1 MFGHELPD
9 TGDAALVR
17 GSHKGEFLCRKS
29 ELEEPSS
36 VVVDHVVVPLG
47 HGMANHG
54 NLALVQA
61 AALVKTNLFGIG
73 EGRRVGQIDF
83 RGAGLHKHVHN
94 AASLRVGKAL
104 RRHDHGAVG
113 LAQHLEP
120 FSDFRPENGMRV
132 VLTGRVSVFERDGQY
147 QLYAESLIPA
157 GEGALAIAF
166 AQLREKL
173 AKEGLFDDTR
183 KKPIPR
189 FPHKIGVVTAK
200 SGAAVRDILQI
211 LNRRWPMA
219 QVVLSPVLVQGAGAA
234 ASIAA
239 ALKQLNL
246 AGQCDVLIVGRGGG
260 SMEDLWAFNEEIV
273 VRAVADSVIP
283 VISAVGHETD
293 FTLCDF
299 AADLRAPTPSAAA
312 ELAVPNQTE
321 IAETIASLRFAL
333 RREMDGYLSSRQYAL
348 SLLSPQANRRRILNT
363 IDNQTQY
370 CDSLQTRLQTAVS
383 HRRDAAQNTFGEAVS
398 RLEALS
404 PLKVLSRGYAL
415 CEKEGAAVDSIQKLP
430 IAK

>member
-1 MFGHELPD
+1 MLISSALTVTQLNFFIKSMF
-9 TGDAALVR
+9 DA
-17 GSHKGEFLCRKS
+17 
-29 ELEEPSS
+29 EPRLKR
-36 VVVDHVVVPLG
+36 VTV
-47 HGMANHG
+47 
-54 NLALVQA
+54 
-61 AALVKTNLFGIG
+61 IG
-73 EGRRVGQIDF
+73 EISNFVQHYKSGHLYFSLKDE
-83 RGAGLHKHVHN
+83 N
-94 AASLRVGKAL
+94 AAIKAVMFRTDAVKLR
-104 RRHDHGAVG
+104 
-113 LAQHLEP
+113 
-120 FSDFRPENGMRV
+120 FRPENGMRV

-321 IAETIASLRFAL
+321 MAETVFSLRGQL
-333 RREMDGYLSSRQYAL
+333 RRAADGYLSSRQYAL
-348 SLLSPQANRRRILNT
+348 SLVSPQANRRRILNT
-363 IDNQTQY
+363 IDNQMQY

-383 HRRDAAQNTFGEAVS
+383 HRRDAAQNAFGEAVS

-415 CEKEGAAVDSIQKLP
+415 CEKEGAAVDSIQKLQQGDRVSLRFWDGSADCEV
-430 IAK
+430 IQTEEKSHEKANL